1 MENMRQDRKR
11 TLQTLGAMAAALL
24 LLALLSRR
32 AEFAGGALAVLGLAF
47 FFKEAAARFAAAWMK
62 IAGAIAGAAAALALG
77 AVYYLLLT
85 PLALAYRL
93 FRPGRAAA
101 AGSYFHAREH
111 SYSARDLENP
121 W

>member
-1 MENMRQDRKR
+1 MRQDRKK

-24 LLALLSRR
+24 LLALLTRR
-32 AEFAGGALAVLGLAF
+32 TEFAGAALAALGLAF
-47 FFKEAAARFAAAWMK
+47 FFKETAARFAAAWMK
-62 IAGAIAGAAAALALG
+62 LAGAVAGAVSILALG

-93 FRPGRAAA
+93 LRPGQPPAS
-101 AGSYFHAREH
+101 GSYFHAREH
-111 SYSARDLENP
+111 TYSAGDLENP

>member
-1 MENMRQDRKR
+1 MRQDRKR

-24 LLALLSRR
+24 LLGLLSRR
-32 AEFAGGALAVLGLAF
+32 AEFAGGALAVLGLAL
-47 FFKEAAARFAAAWMK
+47 FFKETAARFAAAWMK
-62 IAGAIAGAAAALALG
+62 IAGAIAGAGAALALG

-85 PLALAYRL
+85 PLALAYRF

-101 AGSYFHAREH
+101 ASYFHAREH